1 MKSVQELIPHRP
13 PFAFLDELLELE
25 EGRLLARRRIRAD
38 EPHFAGH
45 YPGAPLMP
53 GVLLCEAA
61 LQAGACLLSSRLQ
74 AGPGRKL
81 PVVSR
86 IEDARFKRPVRP
98 GDEIEIEVEELEVVG
113 PAHWMKGK
121 ITNAGKLAASLR
133 FTVMLA
139 DVEEDA

>member
-1 MKSVQELIPHRP
+1 MKAVEALIPHRP
-13 PFAFLDELLELE
+13 PFAFLDELVEMDE
-25 EGRLLARRRIRAD
+25 RRLVARRRIRAD

-61 LQAGACLLSSRLQ
+61 LQAGACLLASRLE
-74 AGPGRKL
+74 GSVGEKL

-121 ITNAGKLAASLR
+121 IRSGGKVAVSLR

-139 DVEEDA
+139 DVEAA